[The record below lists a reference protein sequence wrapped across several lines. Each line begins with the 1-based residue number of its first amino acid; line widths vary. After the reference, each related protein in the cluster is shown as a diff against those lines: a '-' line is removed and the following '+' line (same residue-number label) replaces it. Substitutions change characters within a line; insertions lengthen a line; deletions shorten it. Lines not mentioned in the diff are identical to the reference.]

1 MKLLDKILWAING
14 VLIVLYFIS
23 EFVAESAPFR
33 VIVATVVVVYNLGYL
48 VFCAL
53 RDNKNNKNG
62 DKYE

>member
-1 MKLLDKILWAING
+1 M
-14 VLIVLYFIS
+14 LYFIS

-33 VIVATVVVVYNLGYL
+33 AIVATVVIVYNLGYL
-48 VFCAL
+48 VFCAF

>member
-1 MKLLDKILWAING
+1 M
-14 VLIVLYFIS
+14 LYFIS
-23 EFVAESAPFR
+23 EFVVESAPFR